1 MSAPQQPAVGP
12 SVRVLVVDD
21 QRPFRVAAAAVLRRT
36 PGFELVGEAATG
48 EDAVDQATALAP
60 DLVLMDIN
68 MPGIGGLEA
77 TRQLTARGSGP
88 AVFLC
93 STYSRSDL
101 PPDAADTGAA
111 AYVSKSDLGPDLLRQ
126 LWDERGGVTP
136 RAGRLPDSAE
146 PPA

>member
-1 MSAPQQPAVGP
+1 MSAPEQPAAGA

-48 EDAVDQATALAP
+48 EDAVDQAAALAP

-77 TRQLTARGSGP
+77 TRQLTARSGGP

-101 PPDAADTGAA
+101 PPEAADSGAA
-111 AYVSKSDLGPDLLRQ
+111 AYVSKSDLGPALLRQ

-136 RAGRLPDSAE
+136 RAALLPDSAE